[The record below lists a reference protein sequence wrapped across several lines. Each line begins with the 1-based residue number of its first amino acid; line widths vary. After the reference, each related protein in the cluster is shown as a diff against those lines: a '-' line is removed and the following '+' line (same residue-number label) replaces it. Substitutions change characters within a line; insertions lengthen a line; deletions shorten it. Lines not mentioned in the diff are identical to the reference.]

1 MVNYWCV
8 HAIYKWNI
16 RNIKLAFLRK
26 NKKSTFREPHL
37 KCFIRV
43 TALLALSLSA
53 QQKRCKHSVNKFF
66 FRFLNLA
73 KKVLASTRKK
83 KKIMFFLSSRHS
95 MCFAACILFQVSILL
110 PCPRSEITPL
120 FIRIP
125 LSSVWHT
132 IAAYS
137 SSSTTVVASSI
148 CWLFL
153 PVSNRERGNTEREE
167 GWWMG
172 GSFRVTRTIRF
183 RKRERG

>member
-1 MVNYWCV
+1 
-8 HAIYKWNI
+8 
-16 RNIKLAFLRK
+16 
-26 NKKSTFREPHL
+26 
-37 KCFIRV
+37 
-43 TALLALSLSA
+43 
-53 QQKRCKHSVNKFF
+53 
-66 FRFLNLA
+66 
-73 KKVLASTRKK
+73 
-83 KKIMFFLSSRHS
+83 

-137 SSSTTVVASSI
+137 SSSTTVEASSI

-172 GSFRVTRTIRF
+172 GSFRVTSNYSVQETGARVMRTKKRGEIEKSGIKTEKRSFSGSGRKETAKYRGCRSKDRGRCRKLKGRLRRSRF
-183 RKRERG
+183 GCIWDLCRL